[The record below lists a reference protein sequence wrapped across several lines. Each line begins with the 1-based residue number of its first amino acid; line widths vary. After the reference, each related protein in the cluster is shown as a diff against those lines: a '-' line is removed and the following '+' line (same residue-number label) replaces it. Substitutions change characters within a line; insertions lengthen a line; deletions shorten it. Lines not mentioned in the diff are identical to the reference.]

1 MPRQIDTHQT
11 DSSNNGRFHQ
21 PNMRS
26 NNDNGFSNAYNNS
39 YSSYTNSD
47 QRPNGFR
54 STGFG
59 QAAYGYKSNYG
70 GGYRSSG
77 SNYGEYR
84 QSYSRNDYA
93 GGDLRPTDWSKT
105 KMDSIQK
112 NIYTENHVV
121 TARSKS
127 EIDAWLSENQ
137 VTLTGKDI
145 PNPVFE
151 FNEAGY
157 PKEIESL
164 LYHNYQKPTV
174 IQSISWPT
182 ALSGRDMISIAK
194 TGSGKTLGFILPAI
208 MHTLSQG
215 RRPMGGGP
223 SVLVVLPTRELAQQ
237 VQEVAREY
245 AGVMGLSSTCIF
257 GGASKVGQSNSLRT
271 GVDICIATPGRLL
284 DFLDNGTTSLSRCSF
299 LVLDEADRM
308 LDMGFEPQIRRVI
321 SQIRPDRQSLMFS
334 ATWPKE
340 IRQLAADFQV
350 DPVFLNVGSLELSA
364 NHNIEQI
371 VEVIEEHAK
380 ETRLYQILES
390 LRSVNNAKVIIF
402 VGTKR
407 KADDLTGIMRRG
419 GWPALCIHGD
429 KEQRERDWVLSE
441 FKSGKS
447 PILLATDVAARGLD
461 VDNITVVVNFDF
473 PNNSEDYVHRI
484 GRTGRRDNKGTA
496 HTFFTYA
503 NASKARDLIK
513 VLQEAQQVVPE
524 SLQSLA
530 IGGYSSRTTNT
541 RSRFNGQ
548 RSQFSSYDGP
558 RSYGNSSYGGGSRW

>member
-1 MPRQIDTHQT
+1 MPQQNDTYHT
-11 DSSNNGRFHQ
+11 DSSNNGSFHR
-21 PNMRS
+21 PKMRS

-39 YSSYTNSD
+39 YSSYNNSD

-59 QAAYGYKSNYG
+59 QAAYGYKSNYSGDYRGSG
-70 GGYRSSG
+70 G
-77 SNYGEYR
+77 NYGEYR
-84 QSYSRNDYA
+84 QSYPRNDYA

-105 KMDSIQK
+105 KMDPIHK
-112 NIYTENHVV
+112 NIYAENHAVA
-121 TARSKS
+121 ARSKA

-137 VTLTGKDI
+137 VTLTGKEI

-164 LYHNYQKPTV
+164 LYNNYQKPTV

-208 MHTLSQG
+208 MHTLNQG
-215 RRPMGGGP
+215 RRPMGAGP

-257 GGASKVGQSNSLRT
+257 GGASKVGQSSSLRG

-380 ETRLYQILES
+380 ENRLYQILES
-390 LRSVNNAKVIIF
+390 LRCVKGAKVIIF

-441 FKSGKS
+441 FKTGKS

-503 NASKARDLIK
+503 NAPKARDLIK

-530 IGGYSSRTTNT
+530 TGGYSSRSTNN

-558 RSYGNSSYGGGSRW
+558 RSYGNNGYGGGARW